1 MELTHEGETMEHL
14 FTSEFF
20 GEWIG
25 VVFRDPLVNGVSW
38 VAGSIV
44 CEEETYHI
52 QLFDLQGLHGWL
64 GRVSWLG
71 MLT

>member
-1 MELTHEGETMEHL
+1 MKGRPWNIYLPAS
-14 FTSEFF
+14 FS